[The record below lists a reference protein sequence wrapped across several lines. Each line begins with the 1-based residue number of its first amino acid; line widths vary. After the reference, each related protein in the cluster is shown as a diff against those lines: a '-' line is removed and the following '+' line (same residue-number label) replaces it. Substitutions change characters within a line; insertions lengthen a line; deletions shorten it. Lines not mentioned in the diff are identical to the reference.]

1 MNVRTNSMLDFPND
15 MKLVTNILLDNPVP
29 RSRLDFAY
37 EVAEQCVK
45 RGIDFNDTVKYL
57 HNEAVLKQ
65 VEQLLIVNVNKFAL
79 IQETKEKIKA

>member
-1 MNVRTNSMLDFPND
+1 MNVRTNSMLDFPED
-15 MKLVTNILLDNPVP
+15 MKLITNILLDNPVP
-29 RSRLDFAY
+29 RSWLDFAY

-45 RGIDFNDTVKYL
+45 RGVDFNDAVRYL

-65 VEQLLIVNVNKFAL
+65 VEQLLVLSVDKFAL

>member
-1 MNVRTNSMLDFPND
+1 MNVRTNSMLDFPED
-15 MKLVTNILLDNPVP
+15 MKIVTGILLDNPVP
-29 RSRLDFAY
+29 RSWLDFAY

-65 VEQLLIVNVNKFAL
+65 VEQLLILSVDKYAL

>member
-1 MNVRTNSMLDFPND
+1 MNVRTNSMLDFPDD

-29 RSRLDFAY
+29 RSWLDFAY
-37 EVAEQCVK
+37 EVAERCVK
-45 RGIDFNDTVKYL
+45 RGIDFNDTVKYI

-65 VEQLLIVNVNKFAL
+65 VEQLLVFSVDKFAL